1 MDVDHGGGISVQELE
16 GPLLST
22 GIAKSKDEVES
33 LIASV
38 DKDGSKEIGLQE
50 FIQVLTAPVAEED
63 EQAAPEERAPA
74 PLPERRKK
82 RDAPASQKKANPIIE
97 LQNMQDNGAL
107 SMDTILSQQ
116 RRQLI
121 IDAVM
126 SDSVNLMAEQHTNEM
141 SFEVAKKQAD
151 TAQLEACRI
160 KKESIVKQI
169 KSRNEFLASMKRVV
183 DNSFQV
189 QKDIFEELEKQRLKD
204 LAKEEDDLMNL
215 RVPASLEIQELP
227 EKMEHL
233 DPSTKPDSWYEDSPL
248 IQDEAAP
255 KAKAVLSMFGKK

>member
-1 MDVDHGGGISVQELE
+1 MG
-16 GPLLST
+16 
-22 GIAKSKDEVES
+22 
-33 LIASV
+33 
-38 DKDGSKEIGLQE
+38 
-50 FIQVLTAPVAEED
+50 
-63 EQAAPEERAPA
+63 ERAPA

-183 DNSFQV
+183 DNSF
-189 QKDIFEELEKQRLKD
+189 
-204 LAKEEDDLMNL
+204 
-215 RVPASLEIQELP
+215 
-227 EKMEHL
+227 
-233 DPSTKPDSWYEDSPL
+233 
-248 IQDEAAP
+248 
-255 KAKAVLSMFGKK
+255 